1 MTKIQNDTGL
11 PPGTVNEALKGDL
24 GLDITVGPMHLRV
37 PSQALAD
44 TRASWNAFCA
54 EAGEDAAHRTYEAMA
69 ATLDER
75 IQKVLRAV
83 ETDQPLND
91 DFMNRLVLDL
101 IWRRAVT
108 H

>member
-1 MTKIQNDTGL
+1 MR
-11 PPGTVNEALKGDL
+11 
-24 GLDITVGPMHLRV
+24 LRV
-37 PSQALAD
+37 SAQALAD
-44 TRASWNAFCA
+44 ARAWWSAFRA
-54 EAGEDAAHRTYEAMA
+54 EAGEDAARRTYEAMTA
-69 ATLDER
+69 GLDKR